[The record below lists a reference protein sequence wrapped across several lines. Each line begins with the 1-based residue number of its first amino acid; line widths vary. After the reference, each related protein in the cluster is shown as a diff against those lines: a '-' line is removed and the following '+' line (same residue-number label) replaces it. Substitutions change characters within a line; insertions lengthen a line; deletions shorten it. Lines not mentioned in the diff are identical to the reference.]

1 MSTIS
6 NVLPQQASQPK
17 IRGKVIALTIVLAVL
32 AFLASPNGPLGGFLR
47 PSPDEPMPTG
57 GQLPFFIGMNLA
69 EVITFGFGVSFLIF
83 AFPLVR
89 AIAPASQTLTRLAHI
104 SIAWLLL
111 NWWPH
116 DSLHIHNGMNLNG
129 LIAIEYGFHF
139 SLMVAGAILA
149 YFFYT
154 VLRGRTEVTDDRRA

>member
-6 NVLPQQASQPK
+6 NVLPRENRQPK
-17 IRGKVIALTIVLAVL
+17 IWGKMLALTIALAVI
-32 AFLASPNGPLGGFLR
+32 AFLTSPNGPLGSFWR
-47 PSPDEPMPTG
+47 PSSDEPMPTSA
-57 GQLPFFIGMNLA
+57 QLPLFVVMNLA
-69 EVITFGFGVSFLIF
+69 EVIPFGLGVSFLIF

-89 AIAPASQTLTRLAHI
+89 PIAPASQMLTRLAHT

-129 LIAIEYGFHF
+129 LIGIEYGFHF
-139 SLMVAGAILA
+139 SLMIAGAILA

-154 VLRGRTEVTDDRRA
+154 VLQGRMEVTNDRRS